1 MYFIGGYILPDEPY
15 NCISSGYNTLA
26 VWRES
31 ESGGRGYA
39 MTTIRCER
47 QYPSPESFV
56 AEGYRDDPCS
66 LS

>member
-39 MTTIRCER
+39 TTICVK
-47 QYPSPESFV
+47 YDSW
-56 AEGYRDDPCS
+56 
-66 LS
+66 